1 MKETDPAAAK
11 LKRIEQLWLELQREI
26 PDGPEY
32 EALAERILALSIE
45 YLALVKLSK
54 PENANRKS
62 NKRTHRSKRFSRCD
76 LSSPPS
82 GRLSPLA

>member
-45 YLALVKLSK
+45 CLVKLSK

-82 GRLSPLA
+82 SRLSPVP